1 MYLRVTVRTMP
12 CRLIRLAI
20 LAALLVAGVSATAS
34 AQIYTWRDANGNQ
47 VLSDH
52 KPSAP
57 ATSPVRTF
65 RVEGN
70 ASAALLVTR
79 PVARGYRDDYDDLV
93 VKYAREQG
101 LRSDLVRAVIQV
113 ESGYEPRAV
122 SSKGALGLM
131 QLMPGTAARLGVT
144 RPFDPE
150 ENIKGGT
157 KYLRQLLD
165 QFDGNEELA
174 LAAYNAGPGAVNRYG
189 NTVPPYRET
198 RDYVRK
204 VKTRTSVG
212 TASGPAARP
221 IYKTVEI
228 VDGRE
233 VPHYS
238 DTKPATGPYEV
249 IGGPR

>member
-1 MYLRVTVRTMP
+1 
-12 CRLIRLAI
+12 
-20 LAALLVAGVSATAS
+20 
-34 AQIYTWRDANGNQ
+34 
-47 VLSDH
+47 
-52 KPSAP
+52 
-57 ATSPVRTF
+57 
-65 RVEGN
+65 
-70 ASAALLVTR
+70 
-79 PVARGYRDDYDDLV
+79 VARGYRDTYDDLV

-131 QLMPGTAARLGVT
+131 QLMPTTAARLGVSK
-144 RPFDPE
+144 PFDPE
-150 ENIKGGT
+150 QNIKGGT
-157 KYLRQLLD
+157 KYLRQLMD
-165 QFDGNEELA
+165 QFDGSEELA

-204 VKTRTSVG
+204 VKTRTAVG
-212 TASGPAARP
+212 TATGPAPKP
-221 IYKTVEI
+221 IYKTFEI

-233 VPHYS
+233 VPRYS
-238 DTKPATGPYEV
+238 DTKPASGRYEV